1 MNDVPPPPPPPY
13 GSPPPGTGAPDVGT
27 ALSYGFNKYFANVGP
42 VLAVIF
48 VPVVAQLGSLFG
60 LFVLGCVIF
69 GDACSAS
76 SASWSARSSARHL
89 PDGA

>member
-13 GSPPPGTGAPDVGT
+13 GSPPPGTGNPDVGS

-48 VPVVAQLGSLFG
+48 IPVVA
-60 LFVLGCVIF
+60 
-69 GDACSAS
+69 
-76 SASWSARSSARHL
+76 
-89 PDGA
+89 